1 MKLLRFPYL
10 VQQAI
15 MSTMDYQDLFLLSF
29 CSKRM
34 KNLVISSE
42 KYRFKEVQIVKY
54 KLIGGIVSIQSL
66 GDETLDNK
74 VIYPIFKIMIEIFR
88 FNAKSNMIS
97 FKIPM
102 ERIGKKK
109 YKIIRF
115 PSTIEATL
123 DHVLDIFGQHHDFLV
138 CTYHLSDLRIL
149 SKLKNVKRSHLC
161 LVGNTCADQLDE
173 YFSASPKQK
182 YIQCNVTLKGELKED
197 SGFYT
202 TDLIDLHDHSS
213 MSVGILK
220 HFTGRK
226 AFLRTERLENS
237 DIIQFVQRWKYG
249 KGHQNLEILIVRLDD
264 YYSSFEPNEVKKS
277 IRIENLSRNPPIF
290 LVDTTYIFDSRSW
303 KKPSFSSWTYV
314 VRETDQHVAS
324 VMIEKQKFVFAV
336 WNMTEEHFL
345 QMDN

>member
-1 MKLLRFPYL
+1 
-10 VQQAI
+10 
-15 MSTMDYQDLFLLSF
+15 
-29 CSKRM
+29 
-34 KNLVISSE
+34 
-42 KYRFKEVQIVKY
+42 
-54 KLIGGIVSIQSL
+54 
-66 GDETLDNK
+66 
-74 VIYPIFKIMIEIFR
+74 
-88 FNAKSNMIS
+88 
-97 FKIPM
+97 M

-115 PSTIEATL
+115 PSTIEETI
-123 DHVLDIFGQHHDFLV
+123 DHILDIFGQHHDFLV

-237 DIIQFVQRWKYG
+237 DIIQFVQRWKSG
-249 KGHQNLEILIVRLDD
+249 IAHQNLEMLIVRLDD
-264 YYSSFEPNEVKKS
+264 CCSSFEPNEVKKS
-277 IRIENLSRNPPIF
+277 IRIENLTKNQPLIP
-290 LVDTTYIFDSRSW
+290 VDRT
-303 KKPSFSSWTYV
+303 
-314 VRETDQHVAS
+314 
-324 VMIEKQKFVFAV
+324 
-336 WNMTEEHFL
+336 
-345 QMDN
+345 